1 MSLSSVFNIAGSGMS
16 AQNTRLNTV
25 ASNIAN
31 AETVSSSL
39 DKTYRARHP
48 VFATVFEGQESGGST
63 SLFEDQGQAG
73 TGVQV
78 SGIVED
84 SSNLEARYEPNHP
97 SADKNGYV
105 YYPNVNVVNEMA
117 DMISASR
124 SFQTNAE
131 VMNTAKTM
139 MQKVLTLG
147 Q

>member
-48 VFATVFEGQESGGST
+48 VFATVFQGQESGGSA

-84 SSNLEARYEPNHP
+84 PSNLEARYEPNHP
-97 SADKNGYV
+97 AADKNGYV